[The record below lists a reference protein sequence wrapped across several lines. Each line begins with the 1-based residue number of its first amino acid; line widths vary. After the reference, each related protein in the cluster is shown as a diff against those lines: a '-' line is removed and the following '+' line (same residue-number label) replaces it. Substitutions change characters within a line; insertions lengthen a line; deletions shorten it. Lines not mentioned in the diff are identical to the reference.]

1 MDLAELRSALAA
13 EGIDP
18 RSYSVDSARSDET
31 YVLERN
37 GNVWDVYYF
46 ERGLRSG
53 LRSFETEEQAAR
65 QLFSLLVGDD
75 GAHLA

>member
-18 RSYSVDSARSDET
+18 RSYSVGNERSDET

-53 LRSFETEEQAAR
+53 LRSFDTEQQAAR
-65 QLFSLLVGDD
+65 QLFALLVGDH